1 MRVKSWKIKNILRWN
16 GNPRVKNS
24 GFEFLARQLDTVY
37 YDRNGNFK
45 DDGLYTETR
54 WVYRDNKL
62 LNDVRDIVFNRKEEN
77 ENE

>member
-1 MRVKSWKIKNILRWN
+1 MENKKYIEVEWKSTRK
-16 GNPRVKNS
+16 
-24 GFEFLARQLDTVY
+24 EFWVRIPGKAISYCVY

-45 DDGLYTETR
+45 DERLYKETR

-77 ENE
+77 ENEWN

>member
-1 MRVKSWKIKNILRWN
+1 
-16 GNPRVKNS
+16 
-24 GFEFLARQLDTVY
+24 VY